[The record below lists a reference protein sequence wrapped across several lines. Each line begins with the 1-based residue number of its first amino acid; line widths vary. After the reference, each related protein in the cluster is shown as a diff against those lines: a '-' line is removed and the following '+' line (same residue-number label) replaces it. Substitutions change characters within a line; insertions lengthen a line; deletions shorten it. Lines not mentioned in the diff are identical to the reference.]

1 MTSPQQRHQ
10 KFFLLLV
17 RCVGIFLEEE
27 RRCSTVEISISLS
40 ENQGYRTSRR
50 ITQSLVNSTC
60 THKSKYLHPTWAR
73 GSSIPLN
80 SLLARIKSCSGR
92 WINCKTNSKK

>member
-1 MTSPQQRHQ
+1 MMSPRQRCQ

-17 RCVGIFLEEE
+17 SCVGISPEED

-40 ENQGYRTSRR
+40 ENQGYQTSRR
-50 ITQSLVNSTC
+50 ITQSLMNSTC

-73 GSSIPLN
+73 GLSILLN
-80 SLLARIKSCSGR
+80 LLLARIKSCIGKS
-92 WINCKTNSKK
+92 INCKTKEK